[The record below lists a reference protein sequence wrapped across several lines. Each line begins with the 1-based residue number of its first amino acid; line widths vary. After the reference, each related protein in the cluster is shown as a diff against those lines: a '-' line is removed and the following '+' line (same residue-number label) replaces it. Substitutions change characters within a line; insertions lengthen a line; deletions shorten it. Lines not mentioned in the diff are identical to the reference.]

1 MKKMI
6 PFLMALLLGF
16 QSCQKDPIKPPVDD
30 NAILVGTLTENKTLT
45 SDKVWTLKGYVYVP
59 EGVTLTIEPGT
70 KIISDVSEKGALCI
84 ERNAKIIADGTSTNP
99 IIFTSGQPT
108 PKPGDWG
115 GLIILGNAPT
125 NKPNPTIEGGV
136 GRGFGGVNE
145 NDNSGILRYVRV
157 EYAGIAAFPGSE
169 INAFTF
175 GGVGKGT
182 VVDYCESYY
191 ANDDAFEFFG
201 GNVNCS
207 HLIAVGTADDDYDF
221 DFGYTGTIKFA
232 ISKRDPQFVDMG
244 DAGNG
249 IECDNDGT
257 GSVAIPLTKPNLQ
270 NFTLIGP
277 NNVNSLANHN
287 LAMRWRRGTAFN
299 VQYSIFYGYMKGG
312 FSIESD
318 ISAGY
323 FNTGVSTMFNNYI
336 SSVDTLNTV
345 KTSSSLLSKDNM
357 LSLCQKQ
364 GTIISSSQTS
374 PVDVNFRTN
383 SSVVNSQWGAIPTN
397 SVDWTIGWTKF

>member
-1 MKKMI
+1 MKKII
-6 PFLMALLLGF
+6 PLLMVLLFGVT
-16 QSCQKDPIKPPVDD
+16 SCKKDPVNPPSDT
-30 NAILVGTLTENKTLT
+30 NTTLVGTLTENKTLT
-45 SDKVWTLKGYVYVP
+45 ADKVWSLKGYVYIP
-59 EGVTLTIEPGT
+59 QGITLTVEPGT
-70 KIISDVSEKGALCI
+70 KVISDVSEKGALCV
-84 ERNAKIIADGTSTNP
+84 ERGGKIIADGTADKP
-99 IIFTSGQPT
+99 IIFTSGQST

-136 GRGFGGVNE
+136 GRAFGGVDE

-207 HLIAVGTADDDYDF
+207 HLVAVGTADDDYDF

-277 NNVNSLANHN
+277 IESNSLSNHN

-323 FNTGVSTMFNNYI
+323 FNTGLSTMFNNYI
-336 SSVDTLNTV
+336 SSVDTVNTI
-345 KTSSSLLSKDNM
+345 KTSSTLLSKENM
-357 LSLCQKQ
+357 LALCIKQ
-364 GTIISSSQTS
+364 GTIITSSQVK
-374 PVDVNFRTN
+374 PFDNNLQTN
-383 SSVVNSQWGAIPTN
+383 SSVVNGQWGAIP
-397 SVDWTIGWTKF
+397 SGSSIWTLGWTKF